1 MKNLKLILYALV
13 QSLGVFIYISGIVW
27 VLFNADKWIGK
38 NFSLWQPVMT
48 LMLLVISAAVTGTLV
63 FGRSVYFYLEGLKK
77 ESILVFIYTI
87 SFLALITLSVFLGR
101 FIL

>member
-1 MKNLKLILYALV
+1 MKNSKLVLYALV
-13 QSLGVFIYISGIVW
+13 QSIGVFVYTSGIVW
-27 VLFNADKWIGK
+27 VLFNTDKWIGK

-77 ESILVFIYTI
+77 ESILVFVYTI
-87 SFLALITLSVFLGR
+87 LSLALITLSVFIVR